1 MSEFVRAE
9 QRGALGILILDRPK
23 ALNALTADMCIA
35 IDAQLTSWDADP
47 AVQVVIIQGADEKA
61 YCAGGDVRAMYHVGR
76 SGGDAA
82 EFDRMFR
89 CEYRM
94 NYRLARMNT
103 PVAALVDGIAMGGGL
118 GVSVYAQYRIVTET
132 TMMAMPEVG
141 IGLFPDIGA
150 TWFLHQAPG
159 FLGLWLALTGARIGA
174 AEALL
179 ARLGTHFVPRGDLG
193 ALVSL
198 LEQTP
203 DQVASVLNR
212 FKGTPPAATLDSAA
226 WSTINRCFG
235 WDGLNACLDRLAA
248 EPGPW
253 AAKQWAAIR
262 AGSPTSVRITYEALK
277 RSRGET
283 LDQVLMR
290 EFRMS
295 QACMTGHDFFEG
307 IRAQLIDKDHSPQWL
322 PATLAEVDDALVE
335 RHFQPV
341 AQGEL
346 SLL

>member
-1 MSEFVRAE
+1 MSEHVRGE
-9 QRGALGILILDRPK
+9 KRGALGILTLDRPK
-23 ALNALTADMCIA
+23 ALNALDADMCTA
-35 IDAQLTSWDADP
+35 IDAQLASWDADP
-47 AVQVVIIQGADEKA
+47 SVQVVIIQGAGEKA

-76 SGGDAA
+76 SGGDVT

-89 CEYRM
+89 REYRM
-94 NYRLARMNT
+94 NYRLARMNN
-103 PVAALVDGIAMGGGL
+103 PVVALVDGIAMGGGL
-118 GVSVYAQYRIVTET
+118 GVSVHAQYRIVTET

-174 AEALL
+174 AEGLL
-179 ARLGTHFVPRGDLG
+179 ARFGTHFVPRDDLG
-193 ALVSL
+193 AVVSA

-203 DQVASVLNR
+203 DQVASILNR
-212 FKGTPPAATLDSAA
+212 YKGTPPAATLDPTA
-226 WSTINRCFG
+226 WSIIDRCFG
-235 WDGLNACLDRLAA
+235 WDGIDACLDRLAA
-248 EPGPW
+248 EPNPW
-253 AAKQWAAIR
+253 AAAQLAAIR

-283 LDQVLMR
+283 LDQVLRR

-295 QACMTGHDFFEG
+295 QACMAGHDFFEG
-307 IRAQLIDKDHSPQWL
+307 IRAQLIDKDRNPQWS

-335 RHFQPV
+335 RHFQP
-341 AQGEL
+341 AIQGEL